1 MEMTDT
7 ISLMRVVTDL
17 VTRLEAGT
25 LTEGLRRRLQRGSAR
40 GLVGIIADPLEAAQL
55 LMVVR
60 FEIMRAPGADDSRES
75 LLSELLTL
83 NHRLHGRASFSIADD
98 GMVHLS
104 AGRPLDD
111 LDPGEV
117 VDLILWTSQLADDYD
132 DRLMA
137 AFPVAQGAD
146 G

>member
-1 MEMTDT
+1 MTDT

-25 LTEGLRRRLQRGSAR
+25 LTDGLRRRLRRGSAR
-40 GLVGIIADPLEAAQL
+40 GAVGIIADPLETAQL

-60 FEIMRAPGADDSRES
+60 FEIMKAPPADESRGP
-75 LLSELLTL
+75 LLTELLTL

-104 AGRPLDD
+104 AGRPVDD
-111 LDPGEV
+111 MDPGEV
-117 VDLILWTSQLADDYD
+117 VVLILWPSQLAGDYD

-137 AFPVAQGAD
+137 AFPVAQGAE